1 MRLIAPGP
9 AVPVA
14 AGRYLLPHEQ
24 RVITVR
30 QHQARLLPALT
41 VAVGGLLAAEAVN
54 GIAAGVKWARFVVWV
69 LAGFLVVRAI
79 VDALAWYVR
88 YIVITDKRLILISGI
103 LSRKATG
110 FPLQALQNLGL
121 TQSAGGRMLGYGAFT
136 FEADGQAMAVIDY
149 IPLPRADLP
158 GDLPAALPRQEEEE
172 EEAEDDSGDD
182 GGPGGPVGGPT
193 WTSTTCEPPSLGGKR

>member
-14 AGRYLLPHEQ
+14 VGRYLLPHEQ
-24 RVITVR
+24 QVITVR

-88 YIVITDKRLILISGI
+88 YIVITDKRLILVSGI

-121 TQSAGGRMLGYGAFT
+121 TQSAGGRMLGYGAFSV
-136 FEADGQAMAVIDY
+136 EAGGKAVAVIDY
-149 IPLPRADLP
+149 IPFPEQLYLEIYQ
-158 GDLPAALPRQEEEE
+158 LLYPRQEEEE

-182 GGPGGPVGGPT
+182 GVPGGPGGPD
-193 WTSTTCEPPSLGGKR
+193 LDFDDL

>member
-121 TQSAGGRMLGYGAFT
+121 TQSAGGRMLGYGAFSVET
-136 FEADGQAMAVIDY
+136 GGKAIALIDY
-149 IPLPRADLP
+149 IPFPEQLYLEVYQ
-158 GDLPAALPRQEEEE
+158 LLYPRQEEEE

-182 GGPGGPVGGPT
+182 GGPGGPGGPD
-193 WTSTTCEPPSLGGKR
+193 LDFDDL

>member
-30 QHQARLLPALT
+30 QHQARLLPALA

-110 FPLQALQNLGL
+110 FPLQSLQNLGL
-121 TQSAGGRMLGYGAFT
+121 TQSAGGRMLGYGAFSV
-136 FEADGQAMAVIDY
+136 EAGGQAIAVIDY
-149 IPLPRADLP
+149 IPFPEQLYLEVYQ
-158 GDLPAALPRQEEEE
+158 LLYPRQEEEE
-172 EEAEDDSGDD
+172 EEAENDSGDD
-182 GGPGGPVGGPT
+182 GGPGGPGGPD
-193 WTSTTCEPPSLGGKR
+193 LDFDDL